1 MGWFL
6 ECAIRFLALLFC
18 VLLLFSSPALANSP
32 GKLQG
37 EVLDPLGGVVPN
49 AKVMLIENGDTVG
62 STTTDAKGI
71 FEFSVPKAGRYSIR
85 VEASGFQNEDSPSVF
100 VPTAGSR
107 SLNVNL
113 RIGTVTQQVV
123 VSATGTETPESQVGA
138 SVSVI
143 DQSQIQDINKPDVLE
158 DLRIVPGV
166 QVVQTGQRGGT
177 TSIAIRGGQMD
188 FNKVLIDGIPMNDIG
203 GSVQFANIS
212 TTGVDTIEILRNA
225 NSVLYGSDALSG
237 VINMTSPHGTT
248 TIPQFT
254 YQGDGGNFGTYQ
266 NDVSLAGA
274 IRRFDYFSEFARFDT
289 ENNVP
294 NNVFHNATYAGNFG
308 WALNGTTDLRFTIR
322 HTAVG
327 LGDPNAFDF
336 YGVPDLAEQG
346 EHDTYFG
353 ITFENQT
360 STRWHNLLR
369 YTSTELDFHYL
380 DPAPAGTPFEG
391 NYIGNT
397 VTIQGANGY
406 SVSGRAILDFGGTF
420 PQTFDSKTTV
430 RSIYAQSDYQFS
442 PKLMLIGGFRYENE
456 NGFADNPFAE
466 RNNFSYFLEG
476 QGSLFERLYAT
487 AGVGIE
493 DNAVFGVAA
502 IPRVSLAYYL
512 RRPTTNETVG
522 DTKLTFNYSK
532 GIKEPSIFDAG
543 SSLFSV
549 LSTLPQGSGLISQ
562 FGISPLGPERSTSY
576 DFGIAQAFWHRR
588 ARVTVDLFHNE
599 FFNLIEFLESSAL
612 PLLGFPPK
620 VVDAVAASSEGGATV
635 NSESYRARGAEVHAE
650 TDVGHGLLLGGSYT
664 YLDPVVTQTLASTPI
679 YNPTFPGIPIGAIS
693 PLVGNRPFRLAPNSG
708 SLFVNYS
715 RRKFGVTVTG
725 YLVSRSDDSTFLT
738 DQFGGTS
745 LLLPNRDLNGGY
757 QKIDLSG
764 RFQLN
769 SAVAL
774 FATAEN
780 ILNEHYTAAFG
791 FPSLPFNIRAGIR
804 ITIGGEGWTPW

>member
-1 MGWFL
+1 
-6 ECAIRFLALLFC
+6 
-18 VLLLFSSPALANSP
+18 
-32 GKLQG
+32 
-37 EVLDPLGGVVPN
+37 
-49 AKVMLIENGDTVG
+49 
-62 STTTDAKGI
+62 
-71 FEFSVPKAGRYSIR
+71 
-85 VEASGFQNEDSPSVF
+85 
-100 VPTAGSR
+100 
-107 SLNVNL
+107 
-113 RIGTVTQQVV
+113 
-123 VSATGTETPESQVGA
+123 
-138 SVSVI
+138 
-143 DQSQIQDINKPDVLE
+143 
-158 DLRIVPGV
+158 
-166 QVVQTGQRGGT
+166 
-177 TSIAIRGGQMD
+177 MD

-203 GSVQFANIS
+203 GSVEFGNIS

-237 VINMTSPHGTT
+237 VISMTSPHGTT
-248 TIPQFT
+248 TIPQLT
-254 YQGDGGNFGTYQ
+254 YQGNGGTFGTYQ

-308 WALNGTTDLRFTIR
+308 WALNGRTDLRFTIR

-327 LGDPNAFDF
+327 LGDPNAIDF
-336 YGVPDLAEQG
+336 YGVPDLAEEG

-369 YTSTELDFHYL
+369 YTSTELNFHYL

-391 NYIGNT
+391 NFIGNT
-397 VTIQGANGY
+397 VTIQGANAY
-406 SVSGRAILDFGGTF
+406 SVTGRAILDFGGTF

-442 PKLMLIGGFRYENE
+442 PKLMLLGGFRYENE
-456 NGFADNPFAE
+456 NGFADSPFAE

-512 RRPTTNETVG
+512 RRPTSNETVG

-562 FGISPLGPERSTSY
+562 FGISPLGPERSTGY
-576 DFGIAQAFWHRR
+576 DFGIAQAFWHGR

-612 PLLGFPPK
+612 PWLGFPPK

-650 TDVGHGLLLGGSYT
+650 TDLGHGLLLGGNYT

-679 YNPTFPGIPIGAIS
+679 FNPTFPGIPIGAIS

-708 SLFVNYS
+708 SLFINYS

-764 RFQLN
+764 RFKLN

-774 FATAEN
+774 FASAEN

-791 FPSLPFNIRAGIR
+791 YPSLPFNIRAGIK
-804 ITIGGEGWTPW
+804 IAIGGEGWTPW

>member
-1 MGWFL
+1 
-6 ECAIRFLALLFC
+6 
-18 VLLLFSSPALANSP
+18 
-32 GKLQG
+32 
-37 EVLDPLGGVVPN
+37 
-49 AKVMLIENGDTVG
+49 
-62 STTTDAKGI
+62 
-71 FEFSVPKAGRYSIR
+71 
-85 VEASGFQNEDSPSVF
+85 
-100 VPTAGSR
+100 
-107 SLNVNL
+107 
-113 RIGTVTQQVV
+113 
-123 VSATGTETPESQVGA
+123 
-138 SVSVI
+138 
-143 DQSQIQDINKPDVLE
+143 
-158 DLRIVPGV
+158 
-166 QVVQTGQRGGT
+166 
-177 TSIAIRGGQMD
+177 MD

-203 GSVQFANIS
+203 GSVEFGNIS

-237 VINMTSPHGTT
+237 VISMTSPHGTT
-248 TIPQFT
+248 TIPQLT
-254 YQGDGGNFGTYQ
+254 YQGNGGTFGTYQ

-308 WALNGTTDLRFTIR
+308 WALNGRTDLRFTIR

-327 LGDPNAFDF
+327 LGDPNAIDF
-336 YGVPDLAEQG
+336 YGVPDLAEEG

-353 ITFENQT
+353 LTFENQT

-391 NYIGNT
+391 NFIGNT
-397 VTIQGANGY
+397 VTIQGANAY
-406 SVSGRAILDFGGTF
+406 SVTGRAILDFGGTF
-420 PQTFDSKTTV
+420 PQTFDSRTTV

-442 PKLMLIGGFRYENE
+442 PKLMLLGGFRYENE
-456 NGFADNPFAE
+456 NGFADSPFAE

-512 RRPTTNETVG
+512 RRPTSNETVG

-562 FGISPLGPERSTSY
+562 FGISPLGPERSTGY

-650 TDVGHGLLLGGSYT
+650 ADLGHGLLLGGNYT

-679 YNPTFPGIPIGAIS
+679 FNPTFPGIPIGAIS

-708 SLFVNYS
+708 SLFINYS

-764 RFQLN
+764 RFKLN

-774 FATAEN
+774 FASAEN

-791 FPSLPFNIRAGIR
+791 YPSLPFNIRAGIK
-804 ITIGGEGWTPW
+804 IAIGGEGWTPW

>member
-1 MGWFL
+1 
-6 ECAIRFLALLFC
+6 
-18 VLLLFSSPALANSP
+18 
-32 GKLQG
+32 
-37 EVLDPLGGVVPN
+37 
-49 AKVMLIENGDTVG
+49 
-62 STTTDAKGI
+62 
-71 FEFSVPKAGRYSIR
+71 
-85 VEASGFQNEDSPSVF
+85 
-100 VPTAGSR
+100 
-107 SLNVNL
+107 
-113 RIGTVTQQVV
+113 
-123 VSATGTETPESQVGA
+123 
-138 SVSVI
+138 
-143 DQSQIQDINKPDVLE
+143 
-158 DLRIVPGV
+158 
-166 QVVQTGQRGGT
+166 
-177 TSIAIRGGQMD
+177 MD

-203 GSVQFANIS
+203 GSVEFGNIS

-237 VINMTSPHGTT
+237 VISMTSPHGTT
-248 TIPQFT
+248 TIPQLT
-254 YQGDGGNFGTYQ
+254 YQGNGGTFGTYQ

-308 WALNGTTDLRFTIR
+308 WALNGRTDLRFTIR

-327 LGDPNAFDF
+327 LGDPNAIDF
-336 YGVPDLAEQG
+336 YGVPDLAEEG

-369 YTSTELDFHYL
+369 YTSTELNFHYL

-391 NYIGNT
+391 NFIGNT
-397 VTIQGANGY
+397 VTIQGANAY
-406 SVSGRAILDFGGTF
+406 SVTGRAILDFGGTF

-442 PKLMLIGGFRYENE
+442 PKLMLLGGFRYENE
-456 NGFADNPFAE
+456 NGFADSPFAE

-512 RRPTTNETVG
+512 RRPTSNETVG

-562 FGISPLGPERSTSY
+562 FGISPLGPERSTGY

-650 TDVGHGLLLGGSYT
+650 TDLGHGLLLGGNYT

-679 YNPTFPGIPIGAIS
+679 FNPTFPGIPIGAIS

-708 SLFVNYS
+708 SLFINYS

-764 RFQLN
+764 RFKLN

-774 FATAEN
+774 FASAEN

-791 FPSLPFNIRAGIR
+791 YPSLPFNIRAGIK
-804 ITIGGEGWTPW
+804 IAIGGEGWTPW

>member
-1 MGWFL
+1 
-6 ECAIRFLALLFC
+6 
-18 VLLLFSSPALANSP
+18 
-32 GKLQG
+32 
-37 EVLDPLGGVVPN
+37 
-49 AKVMLIENGDTVG
+49 
-62 STTTDAKGI
+62 
-71 FEFSVPKAGRYSIR
+71 
-85 VEASGFQNEDSPSVF
+85 
-100 VPTAGSR
+100 
-107 SLNVNL
+107 
-113 RIGTVTQQVV
+113 
-123 VSATGTETPESQVGA
+123 
-138 SVSVI
+138 
-143 DQSQIQDINKPDVLE
+143 
-158 DLRIVPGV
+158 
-166 QVVQTGQRGGT
+166 
-177 TSIAIRGGQMD
+177 MD

-203 GSVQFANIS
+203 GSVEFGNIS

-237 VINMTSPHGTT
+237 VISMTSPHGTT
-248 TIPQFT
+248 TIPQLT
-254 YQGDGGNFGTYQ
+254 YQGNGGTFGTYQ

-308 WALNGTTDLRFTIR
+308 WALNGRTDLRFTIR

-327 LGDPNAFDF
+327 LGDPNAIDF
-336 YGVPDLAEQG
+336 YGVPDLGEEG

-353 ITFENQT
+353 LTFENQT

-391 NYIGNT
+391 NFIGNT
-397 VTIQGANGY
+397 VTIQGANAY
-406 SVSGRAILDFGGTF
+406 SVTGRAILDFGGTF

-442 PKLMLIGGFRYENE
+442 PKLMLLGGFRYENE
-456 NGFADNPFAE
+456 NGFADSPFAE

-512 RRPTTNETVG
+512 RRPTSNETVG

-562 FGISPLGPERSTSY
+562 FGISPLGPERSTGY
-576 DFGIAQAFWHRR
+576 DFGIAQAFWHGR

-650 TDVGHGLLLGGSYT
+650 TDLGHGLLLGGNYT

-679 YNPTFPGIPIGAIS
+679 FNPTFPGIPIGAIS

-708 SLFVNYS
+708 SLFINYS

-764 RFQLN
+764 RFKLN

-774 FATAEN
+774 FASAEN

-791 FPSLPFNIRAGIR
+791 YPSLPFNIRAGIK
-804 ITIGGEGWTPW
+804 IAIGGEGWTPW